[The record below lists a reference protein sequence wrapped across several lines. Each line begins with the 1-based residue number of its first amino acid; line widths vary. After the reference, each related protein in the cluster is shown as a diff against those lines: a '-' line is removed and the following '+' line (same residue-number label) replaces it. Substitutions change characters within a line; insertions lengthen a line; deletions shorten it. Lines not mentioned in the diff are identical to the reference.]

1 MFYKKA
7 VLKNLTVLEALRPE
21 TLLIR
26 NSNRGVSCEYC
37 EISRN
42 TYFEEHLQT
51 AASENCYLFSWARNR
66 RPTPLINFSIFFH
79 PGYSYSKPPS
89 INYLGK
95 VSNSN
100 RLFQTICLC
109 WLFEISIN
117 ERPVCLVFC
126 LVSSCKEANEFCFA
140 L

>member
-42 TYFEEHLQT
+42 TYFEELLQT

-109 WLFEISIN
+109 WLFWDLDKWTA
-117 ERPVCLVFC
+117 RL
-126 LVSSCKEANEFCFA
+126 SCVLFSKFV
-140 L
+140 